1 MLFGVRTMVRRTL
14 IALFVCSFPASA
26 QQSSTDAAR
35 LTIVRI
41 FASEEYRSDPVP
53 EVKWL
58 SGGAYTTTRPSATR
72 PGGTEIVRID
82 GTGKIEVL
90 VPAEKLVPAGAK
102 DPLRVDGYEFSA
114 DLDTVLVYSNSVKV
128 WRENTRGDYWAVR
141 RSTGALAKV
150 DKDAAPSTLMFAKL
164 SPDGCR
170 VGYVRNNNLYVAGTA
185 GGTPVALTADGSDQV
200 INGTFD

>member
-26 QQSSTDAAR
+26 QQASTDAAK
-35 LTIVRI
+35 LTIDRI

-72 PGGTEIVRID
+72 PGGTEIIRIV

-90 VPAEKLVPAGAK
+90 DIAAK
-102 DPLRVDGYEFSA
+102 M
-114 DLDTVLVYSNSVKV
+114 VLGGV
-128 WRENTRGDYWAVR
+128 REPH
-141 RSTGALAKV
+141 L
-150 DKDAAPSTLMFAKL
+150 
-164 SPDGCR
+164 
-170 VGYVRNNNLYVAGTA
+170 
-185 GGTPVALTADGSDQV
+185 
-200 INGTFD
+200 